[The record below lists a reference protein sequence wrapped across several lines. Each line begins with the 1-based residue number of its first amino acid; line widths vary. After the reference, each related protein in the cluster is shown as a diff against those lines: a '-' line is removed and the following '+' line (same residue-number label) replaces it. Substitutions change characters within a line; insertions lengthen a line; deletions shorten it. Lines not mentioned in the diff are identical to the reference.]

1 MDEGDTAH
9 NKKLYRTTLNFQ
21 QLEF

>member
-1 MDEGDTAH
+1 MGEGDTAH